1 MRKDLVFGGGL
12 KISALSWRL
21 CTRIR

>member
-12 KISALSWRL
+12 KISALSWRF